1 MPSVITIP
9 AGTYTISAYNGEQR
23 SGFATSLLWRKEFT
37 VGIQELTDAQVTCQL
52 ACVKLSV
59 EFTSLFPSNVNDPV
73 CIIHQS
79 EGVSLQFDPKEN
91 NGTGYIAVPA
101 DSTLFHNDSG

>member
-1 MPSVITIP
+1 M
-9 AGTYTISAYNGEQR
+9 
-23 SGFATSLLWRKEFT
+23 
-37 VGIQELTDAQVTCQL
+37 
-52 ACVKLSV
+52 
-59 EFTSLFPSNVNDPV
+59 NDPV

-101 DSTLFHNDSG
+101 DSTLAITIRGSYAEDGSEVNRT